1 MTWRLVRGDTVNGNL
16 GHDGRDMPFILLR
29 FTPEPGR
36 EAVRPHFGELAAA
49 VGGTDP
55 DGRRLS
61 AAVKALREMELTLE
75 DAEGREP
82 PCACGATASCTSTE
96 RTPSCAADSA
106 PPFQSSEAVTSA
118 RRFRYSA
125 S

>member
-36 EAVRPHFGELAAA
+36 EAVRPHFGEPAAA

-82 PCACGATASCTSTE
+82 SLRVWRDCFLHIHGADAKLRC
-96 RTPSCAADSA
+96 
-106 PPFQSSEAVTSA
+106 
-118 RRFRYSA
+118 
-125 S
+125 

>member
-1 MTWRLVRGDTVNGNL
+1 MTWRLVRGDTVIGNL
-16 GHDGRDMPFILLR
+16 GHDGCDMPFTLLR

-36 EAVRPHFGELAAA
+36 EAVRPHFEAPAAA

-82 PCACGATASCTSTE
+82 SLRVWRDCFLHIHGANGKL
-96 RTPSCAADSA
+96 RYDPA
-106 PPFQSSEAVTSA
+106 PPGQSSEAVTSA